1 VQKSMDEIE
10 ARMESGLRK
19 PLDRKDKKK
28 SMADK
33 IDLNNKVLEELKD
46 VKEMITN
53 VKYDV

>member
-1 VQKSMDEIE
+1 
-10 ARMESGLRK
+10 MESGLRK